1 MEKEK
6 VTLQMNILADKD
18 LPDGIDELAKDLDL
32 KRNQLLVNYIKL
44 SHEDAVALKKTGFL
58 ALILAGRKAI
68 DKVKADVAKGDIASP
83 LDMNF

>member
-1 MEKEK
+1 M
-6 VTLQMNILADKD
+6 
-18 LPDGIDELAKDLDL
+18 
-32 KRNQLLVNYIKL
+32 
-44 SHEDAVALKKTGFL
+44 ALKKTGFL

>member
-44 SHEDAVALKKTGFL
+44 SH
-58 ALILAGRKAI
+58 
-68 DKVKADVAKGDIASP
+68 
-83 LDMNF
+83 